1 MCLRPH
7 ALIQVLR
14 SFACRKAAMVTSS
27 AKILRSLQV
36 INEKLDVIMSQQ
48 DEVNADVAQIQDGIT
63 ALGAAAAAIQAEI
76 DALKN
81 ANPALDLSALD
92 AAAAALSPAVEAIS
106 ALAPP
111 ATP

>member
-1 MCLRPH
+1 
-7 ALIQVLR
+7 
-14 SFACRKAAMVTSS
+14 MVTTN
-27 AKILRSLQV
+27 ARILRSLQELHQKV
-36 INEKLDVIMSQQ
+36 DILTEQQ
-48 DEVNADVAQIQDGIT
+48 DDINADVTQIQAGVD
-63 ALGAAAAAIQAEI
+63 ALGTAATNIQAEI

-92 AAAAALSPAVEAIS
+92 AAAAALTPAVAAIS